1 MACNLAAR
9 RAAASLFGDA
19 QPPQTTFCIFLAT
32 SIEPEAQKPTPS
44 IPNGGLTRK
53 QRRAQEALA
62 KRAAGKQAA
71 VSASGSSTPRL
82 KEGEEPLT
90 KPLSNG
96 TAVNGTEVDP
106 SSSTF
111 GDEYIAFRFS
121 ESEDDAGPSTAGYA
135 DIKGKGKEVTGHDRD
150 RREQNGD
157 RDATSSSRRKGRER
171 DDRSSPP
178 PTERRREKEKPS
190 SSRSERERD
199 RGKERYDDERRNGRG
214 HKRRHAE
221 YDEDDG
227 YGNKKQRMDAAS
239 KKCPWVNGPELERCQ
254 NVAEMMHKE
263 VESFV
268 DWISPSAT
276 EDEIRGLI
284 VAQVSKIVKSAF
296 PDAEI
301 HPFGSYQTKLYLP
314 LGDIDLVV
322 LSNSMAYSD
331 KSTVLHALANA
342 LKRGGVTSHVTII
355 AKAKVPIVKFVTN
368 HGRFKVDISIN
379 QANGLFSG
387 EIIKGFL
394 RDLIPCPANQESRA
408 LRSLVMV
415 TKAFLSQRSMN
426 EVYTGGLGS
435 YSIVCLAVSFL
446 QMHPKIRRGEIDPEK
461 NLGVLVMEFFELYGH
476 YFNYDEVGISLRE
489 GGTYFNKRQR
499 GWHAEYKR
507 NMLSIED
514 PADPSNDISSGSY
527 NFHKV
532 RTAFAGAHGIL
543 TATAY
548 LRASMLSS
556 RHHGRSVHLRSH
568 YEPEDLSILS
578 TVMGI
583 TQETIN
589 HRRLV
594 QELYDRRTLHNT
606 LGVKPK
612 PAVVDDHSSRRGDH
626 EEESS
631 SRSKASRAVDSA
643 WEDARE
649 DVQSEHREHSLDDYD
664 EEGRY
669 AIGRQPP
676 KKRRKT
682 GRASDA
688 HTVVFIDDFEED
700 EVEEGEYMSDKLDA
714 DAVGRPSQPRA
725 AGKSPKNDERRSY
738 WLSKGNG
745 TFESD
750 TD

>member
-1 MACNLAAR
+1 M
-9 RAAASLFGDA
+9 SPKSPKPDSTEK
-19 QPPQTTFCIFLAT
+19 PISST
-32 SIEPEAQKPTPS
+32 S
-44 IPNGGLTRK
+44 NGGLTRK
-53 QRRAQEALA
+53 QRRAQEAQA

-71 VSASGSSTPRL
+71 ASGSSTPRP
-82 KEGEEPLT
+82 KDGEELPT
-90 KPLSNG
+90 KPAPNG
-96 TAVNGTEVDP
+96 TAVNGTKADP
-106 SSSTF
+106 SSSAF
-111 GDEYIAFRFS
+111 GDEYIAFGFS
-121 ESEDDAGPSTAGYA
+121 ESDDEAGPSTAGHA
-135 DIKGKGKEVTGHDRD
+135 DLKGKGKEVNRHGRD
-150 RREQNGD
+150 RREENGD
-157 RDATSSSRRKGRER
+157 RGAPSSSRRKGKER
-171 DDRSSPP
+171 DDRGSPP
-178 PTERRREKEKPS
+178 STERRREKEKPS
-190 SSRSERERD
+190 SSRH
-199 RGKERYDDERRNGRG
+199 G
-214 HKRRHAE
+214 E
-221 YDEDDG
+221 YEEDDG
-227 YGNKKQRMDAAS
+227 YASKKQRTDAAS
-239 KKCPWVNGPELERCQ
+239 RKCPWVNGPELERCQ
-254 NVAEMMHKE
+254 NVAEIPALRMHKE

-394 RDLIPCPANQESRA
+394 RGLIPCPANQESRA
-408 LRSLVMV
+408 LRTLVMV

-489 GGTYFNKRQR
+489 GGTYFSKRQR

-543 TATAY
+543 TSTAY
-548 LRASMLSS
+548 LRAGMLSS

-594 QELYDRRTLHNT
+594 QELYDRRTLHNI
-606 LGVKPK
+606 LGVKPT
-612 PAVVDDHSSRRGDH
+612 PAIVDDYSSKRDDH
-626 EEESS
+626 KEESS
-631 SRSKASRAVDSA
+631 SRPRASRAVDSA
-643 WEDARE
+643 WEDPRE
-649 DVQSEHREHSLDDYD
+649 DDQSDHREHSPEDHDG
-664 EEGRY
+664 EGRY

-676 KKRRKT
+676 KKRRKM

-688 HTVVFIDDFEED
+688 HTVVFIDDSED
-700 EVEEGEYMSDKLDA
+700 DEGEVEEGEYMSDDA
-714 DAVGRPSQPRA
+714 DAAGRPSQSRRP
-725 AGKSPKNDERRSY
+725 GKSPNDDERRSY

-745 TFESD
+745 AFESD